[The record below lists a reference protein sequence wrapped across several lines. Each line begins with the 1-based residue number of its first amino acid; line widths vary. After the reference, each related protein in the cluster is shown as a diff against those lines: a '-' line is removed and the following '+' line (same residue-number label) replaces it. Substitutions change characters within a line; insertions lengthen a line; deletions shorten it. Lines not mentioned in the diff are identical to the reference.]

1 MRAVVSSVLL
11 CVFAVLAVSHLA
23 LAYVRIVKRRP
34 GYSAVPL
41 INGLIGAAGFW
52 LSANSHVS
60 FLWWLPFVL
69 DWGCLPLLVEWL
81 VWRLMQRQG
90 AGHEQQREP

>member
-1 MRAVVSSVLL
+1 MQTVVSSVLL
-11 CVFAVLAVSHLA
+11 CIFAVLAVSHLV
-23 LAYVRIVKRRP
+23 LAYVRIVRRRP

-60 FLWWLPFVL
+60 LLWWLPFVL

-81 VWRLMQRQG
+81 VWRLMRRQG
-90 AGHEQQREP
+90 AGHGQQREP